1 MKNLICIYLFLCV
14 IIPANLFA
22 QKEGERIMGTDTVFE
37 WNSFKNLFPMI

>member
-22 QKEGERIMGTDTVFE
+22 QKEGERIIDILYFCI
-37 WNSFKNLFPMI
+37 SIYKL